1 MTSVIQL
8 RTASRLMPLL
18 GHLAAEMRRAP
29 LPPREHEMV
38 VVQSQGMRR
47 WVTLALADTHGCAGS
62 LALPFP
68 ARCMH
73 DLAARLCDHATARHE
88 RDPFSRDAMAWRVD
102 ELLRAIGDEPVHAPL
117 RNYLIGSDDRARF
130 GLATQIAGRLDDYQL
145 YRADLLRDWEAGGS
159 TPGTP
164 HAAWQAALWRGLCA
178 DGSSTHVHGGA
189 RIRAAIERL
198 HGSHPDGLPTRLT
211 VFGVSSLPPLFI
223 ELLAA
228 LARHVPV
235 TVYTATVT
243 PASTHPLVTEF
254 GAQSREFLESLL
266 AHGAVHETV
275 SDDVAEASQ
284 PSLLRTLQSE
294 FAHGDAGSTPLVLS
308 AADASLRVHSAH
320 GALRQLE
327 IVRDQLLAAMADD
340 ASLHPHD
347 LLLLV
352 PDAATWAPLVDAVFG
367 VSEPDV
373 PQIRY
378 RIADRPARGEDQA
391 AESFSMLLGLHGGRL
406 AHSEVFEL
414 LARPLVHT
422 ALGLSEN
429 DVDVLNALTH
439 AANTRWGYDAASRAA
454 LGMPAYAEASWRAS
468 LDRLLVG
475 MATGRHDDLLLGVL
489 PQAGDTASDAE
500 ALATLATWIDSLA
513 ASLDDWNTPRSP
525 AAWSV
530 TMQAAVQTLLST
542 PDSRDAQ
549 SVASVMQLLAELSE
563 LAGSALYGGEV
574 PFGVVRD
581 WLEAQLDL
589 DTFGSGFLSGG
600 MTVAALK
607 PMRSLPFKVIAVV
620 GLDEGVFPRRER
632 RPAFDMLEWEHRPGD
647 RDVRT
652 DDRQLFLDLLCAA
665 EQRLILAYSGRA
677 VTDNS
682 PRASS
687 VVIDE
692 LLDHL
697 DRRSAGAARAHVV
710 VAHPLQPFSRTYF
723 APDRD
728 ARLFTW
734 STTQARAAIAS
745 LQVRGADLPFVT
757 SPIMRSADR
766 ADAALDLTL
775 GELTDCW
782 RNPSRFFCRQA
793 LGFTIPGDDD
803 ESGDDEE
810 LILDVMTQGLVKSR
824 MLAAALRGEDDEEHE
839 LRRLQGDGSLPPG
852 DLGSAWNE
860 CLRIDVAEALSH
872 VPLDITAR
880 IVPVSVTG
888 AEWRVSGTL
897 DGVRGDTRY
906 VVRAGSVRA
915 EHRVRAWVE
924 HLVMCAAGESLSKS
938 AAPALPFP
946 VRTLLIGKKGLEVT
960 YDAVPGASALLA
972 ELMHEARRGR
982 ETPLVFFPQAA
993 IAWLDAIAPAK
1004 PLRKG
1009 TAPKNPRAL
1018 AREKFDCEVTTYQ
1031 PVAGDHADEHVA
1043 LCFRG
1048 IEPLVTHWDEFER
1061 LVRLL
1066 FRPLVPGSAA

>member
-1 MTSVIQL
+1 MLSGIQL
-8 RTASRLMPLL
+8 RTASRLSPLL
-18 GHLAAEMRRAP
+18 QHMAAEMRRAP
-29 LPPREHEMV
+29 LTPREHEMV

-47 WVTLALADTHGCAGS
+47 WVTLALADTHGCTGS

-68 ARCMH
+68 ASCMH
-73 DLAARLCDHATARHE
+73 DVAARLCGHESARHE

-102 ELLRAIGDEPVHAPL
+102 DLLRTMGDEPVYAPL
-117 RNYLIGSDDRARF
+117 RNYLLGADDRARF

-145 YRADLLRDWEAGGS
+145 YRADLLQDWEAGGS
-159 TPGTP
+159 APGTP
-164 HAAWQAALWRGLCA
+164 HAAWQAALWRALCT
-178 DGSSTHVHGGA
+178 DVTSTRAHGGA
-189 RIRAAIERL
+189 RIREAIEKL
-198 HGSHPDGLPTRLT
+198 HGPTPDGLPTRLM

-243 PASTHPLVTEF
+243 PASSHPLVTEF
-254 GAQSREFLESLL
+254 GAQSREFLDALL

-275 SDDVAEASQ
+275 SDDLPEGLQ
-284 PSLLRTLQSE
+284 PSLLRTLQTE
-294 FAHGDAGSTPLVLS
+294 FAHGDAGSAPLALS
-308 AADASLRVHSAH
+308 RTDASLRIHSAH
-320 GALRQLE
+320 GNLRQLE

-340 ASLHPHD
+340 ATLHPHD

-352 PDAATWAPLVDAVFG
+352 PDAAAWAPLVDAVFG

-378 RIADRPARGEDQA
+378 RVADRPARSQDVA

-406 AHSEVFEL
+406 THSEVFEL

-422 ALGLSEN
+422 ALGLSER
-429 DVDVLNALTH
+429 DVDALNALTH

-454 LGMPAYAEASWRAS
+454 LGMPAYEEASWRAS

-475 MATGRHDDLLLGVL
+475 MATGRHDDLLLGLL
-489 PQAGDTASDAE
+489 PQAGDTAGDAE

-513 ASLDDWNTPRSP
+513 ATLDDWNTPRSP

-530 TMQAAVQTLLST
+530 AMQSAVQTLLST
-542 PDSRDAQ
+542 PDARDTQ

-563 LAGSALYGGEV
+563 LAGSARYGGDV

-581 WLEAQLDL
+581 WLESQLDL
-589 DTFGSGFLSGG
+589 DGFGSGFLSGG

-607 PMRSLPFKVIAVV
+607 PMRSLPFKVVAVV

-632 RPAFDMLEWEHRPGD
+632 RAAFDMLEQEHRPGD
-647 RDVRT
+647 RDMRT

-665 EQRLILAYSGRA
+665 EQRLILTYSGRA

-697 DRRSAGAARAHVV
+697 DRRSTGAAREQVV
-710 VAHPLQPFSRTYF
+710 VAHPLQPFSRSYF

-728 ARLFTW
+728 ARLFTY
-734 STTQARAAIAS
+734 STAQARAAIAS
-745 LQVRGADLPFVT
+745 LRVRGADVPFVT
-757 SPIMRSADR
+757 SPLTRTGDR
-766 ADAALDLTL
+766 AGPVLDLTL
-775 GELTDCW
+775 TELTDRW
-782 RNPSRFFCRQA
+782 RNPSKFFCRQA
-793 LGFTIPGDDD
+793 LGFTIPGDGD

-810 LILDVMTQGLVKSR
+810 LMLDAMTQGLVKSR
-824 MLAAALRGEDDEEHE
+824 MLVAALQGEADAPLE

-852 DLGSAWNE
+852 DLGSAWND
-860 CLRIDVAEALSH
+860 CLRADVAEALMH
-872 VPLDITAR
+872 VPLNITAR
-880 IVPVSVTG
+880 FVPVSVAGT
-888 AEWRVSGTL
+888 EWRVSGTL

-924 HLVMCAAGESLSKS
+924 HLVMCAAHEARSDDVM
-938 AAPALPFP
+938 PTMPFP
-946 VRTLLIGKKGLEVT
+946 VRTVLIGKEGPEVA
-960 YDAVPGASALLA
+960 YGAVPGASALLA
-972 ELMHEARRGR
+972 EVMHEARRGR

-1004 PLRKG
+1004 PPKKG
-1009 TAPKNPRAL
+1009 TAPKNPRAS
-1018 AREKFDCEVTTYQ
+1018 ARETFERERSTFT
-1031 PVAGDHADEHVA
+1031 PVAGDHADDHVA

-1048 IEPLVTHWDEFER
+1048 IDPLDTHWDEFER

-1066 FRPLVPGSAA
+1066 FRPLLSGSAA